1 MKKYAYKTTK
11 LTKHEN
17 RTFPALIAVV
27 ELDNLYSG
35 QIIEDIPAF
44 VEKLEFFQKYS
55 EDQGIYIVDD
65 TCQEYG
71 DKGLHFYY
79 WSTILHQIKW
89 SNRSP
94 DPRYLK
100 DYRMTVHYEHGLFF
114 EFTRKGQE

>member
-11 LTKHEN
+11 LTEHEN
-17 RTFPALIAVV
+17 RTFPALSAVV
-27 ELDNLYSG
+27 GLDNLYSG
-35 QIIEDIPAF
+35 QIIEDISAF

-55 EDQGIYIVDD
+55 EDQGLYIVDD

-89 SNRSP
+89 SNHSP

-114 EFTRKGQE
+114 EFKRKGQE